1 MIFMDI
7 HMPEMN
13 GYDATRRIR
22 EIDVPHAKTVPIIA
36 MTADVFSEDIEKCL
50 VAGMNGHIGK
60 PLDFDKVLDTL
71 YEYLLNKK
79 GI

>member
-1 MIFMDI
+1 
-7 HMPEMN
+7 MN

-22 EIDVPHAKTVPIIA
+22 EIDVPQAKTVPIIA

-71 YEYLLNKK
+71 YEYLLNRK